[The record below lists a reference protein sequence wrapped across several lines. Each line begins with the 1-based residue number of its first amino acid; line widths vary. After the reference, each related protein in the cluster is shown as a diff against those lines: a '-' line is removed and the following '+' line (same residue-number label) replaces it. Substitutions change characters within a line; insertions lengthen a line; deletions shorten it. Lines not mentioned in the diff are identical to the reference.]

1 MMSLLAHVTPGEFPI
16 GLALFLGGL
25 GLGVGIGIGAGLYA
39 KFLKSR

>member
-1 MMSLLAHVTPGEFPI
+1 MMSLLAHVTPSEFPI

-39 KFLKSR
+39 KFFKSR

>member
-1 MMSLLAHVTPGEFPI
+1 MMSLFAHVTPSEFPI

-39 KFLKSR
+39 KFFKSR